1 MIDKYSQW
9 LDIFGFRCKIL
20 KGFYNMDFKERKG
33 KSYWYSKHGSTYGVK
48 LEFSTEHMESFSEN
62 VKLQSKT
69 EGIITVPAMYR
80 SQGENKLT
88 NIEMYITGC
97 RKLGSGGKIAQFILK
112 IDSGSLEY
120 VDMTEQ
126 ESTKYIR
133 NENLKLL
140 LEES

>member
-1 MIDKYSQW
+1 
-9 LDIFGFRCKIL
+9 
-20 KGFYNMDFKERKG
+20 
-33 KSYWYSKHGSTYGVK
+33 
-48 LEFSTEHMESFSEN
+48 MESFSEN